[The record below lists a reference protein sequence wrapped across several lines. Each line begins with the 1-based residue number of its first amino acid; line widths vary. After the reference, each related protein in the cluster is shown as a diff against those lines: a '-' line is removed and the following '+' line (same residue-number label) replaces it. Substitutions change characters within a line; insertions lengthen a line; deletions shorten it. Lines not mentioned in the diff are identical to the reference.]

1 MIHVDSRPAERT
13 YFCRH
18 CQRERVSRQ
27 VPVDWYNL
35 SRMKYKGGPGHEWH
49 RLGLYCSIRCLAAQ
63 IPGLEQL
70 ERTLRHGV
78 NNRPARPLED
88 VV

>member
-1 MIHVDSRPAERT
+1 MSHVDSPPAERK

-18 CQRERVSRQ
+18 CQKERRARQ

-35 SRMKYKGGPGHEWH
+35 SRMKFKGAAGHEWH

-63 IPGLEQL
+63 IPDLEQL
-70 ERTLRHGV
+70 ERTLRRGM
-78 NNRPARPLED
+78 NNRPHRLED
-88 VV
+88 MP